1 MESWSMNEN
10 INGYFK
16 VSKKDLCRQLF
27 LLELTREKTVNM
39 IESFLKERIETFGN
53 IKFKTP
59 VIVKCFNRGYD
70 FQVTEVVSGK
80 IEGMGSM
87 FVLLSVI
94 LPRKKVATKT
104 GNPNRHC
111 IGEARSINVIARNI
125 RNFSTERT
133 TNCPRTPISVMRCW
147 QPVLRQ

>member
-1 MESWSMNEN
+1 MESWSVNEN
-10 INGYFK
+10 INEYFK
-16 VSKKDLCRQLF
+16 VSRKDLCHQLF

-80 IEGMGSM
+80 IEGMVGDDLKIKGIYFGNDDREFFSYVVDSDKEKLM
-87 FVLLSVI
+87 REI
-94 LPRKKVATKT
+94 LESSRFLT
-104 GNPNRHC
+104 
-111 IGEARSINVIARNI
+111 
-125 RNFSTERT
+125 
-133 TNCPRTPISVMRCW
+133 
-147 QPVLRQ
+147 

>member
-1 MESWSMNEN
+1 MNEN

-16 VSKKDLCRQLF
+16 VLRKDLCHQLF

-53 IKFKTP
+53 IELKTP

-80 IEGMGSM
+80 IEGMVGDDLKIKGIYLGNDDREFFSYVVDSDKEKLM
-87 FVLLSVI
+87 REILESSRFLS
-94 LPRKKVATKT
+94 
-104 GNPNRHC
+104 
-111 IGEARSINVIARNI
+111 
-125 RNFSTERT
+125 
-133 TNCPRTPISVMRCW
+133 
-147 QPVLRQ
+147 

>member
-16 VSKKDLCRQLF
+16 VSRKDLCHQLF

-80 IEGMGSM
+80 IEGMVGDDLKIKGM
-87 FVLLSVI
+87 YV
-94 LPRKKVATKT
+94 
-104 GNPNRHC
+104 N
-111 IGEARSINVIARNI
+111 
-125 RNFSTERT
+125 
-133 TNCPRTPISVMRCW
+133 
-147 QPVLRQ
+147 